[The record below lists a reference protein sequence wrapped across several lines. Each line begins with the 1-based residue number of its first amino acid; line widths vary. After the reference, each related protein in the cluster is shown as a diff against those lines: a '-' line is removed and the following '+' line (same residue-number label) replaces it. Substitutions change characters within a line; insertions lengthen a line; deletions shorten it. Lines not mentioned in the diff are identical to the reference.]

1 MAKSFEEL
9 MSGVWKLLPLEKPER
24 AIAGEP
30 VFINDVMFTL
40 IHDKD
45 IDPERIFL
53 FASFGDM
60 PRDRTVEVL
69 AALLKENHV
78 GMMGDGPGFT
88 ISPTTGKVVY
98 VRHIML
104 ATATPAD
111 FASKM
116 CYVAQKANEWRKT
129 YFLPEAPVS
138 TARRSRF
145 ARTTAHL

>member
-9 MSGVWKLLPLEKPER
+9 MAGVWKLLPLENPER

-53 FASFGDM
+53 FASFGDL
-60 PRDRTVEVL
+60 PRDRAAEVL
-69 AALLKENHV
+69 AALLKENHAGV
-78 GMMGDGPGFT
+78 RGDA
-88 ISPTTGKVVY
+88 
-98 VRHIML
+98 RHIML
-104 ATATPAD
+104 AAAMPAD
-111 FASKM
+111 LASKM

-138 TARRSRF
+138 TVRRSRF
-145 ARTTAHL
+145 AQTVAHS

>member
-9 MSGVWKLLPLEKPER
+9 MAGVWKLLPLENPER

-53 FASFGDM
+53 FASFGDL
-60 PRDRTVEVL
+60 PRDRAAEVL
-69 AALLKENHV
+69 AALLKENHAGV
-78 GMMGDGPGFT
+78 RGDGPGFT
-88 ISPTTGKVVY
+88 VSPTTGKVVY
-98 VRHIML
+98 ARHIML
-104 ATATPAD
+104 AAAMPAD
-111 FASKM
+111 LASKM

-138 TARRSRF
+138 TVRRSRF
-145 ARTTAHL
+145 AQTVAHS